1 VLAAVAQLRREC
13 REAKEALSADTEV
26 SISVLLPGARGSVRL
41 HRSEFEALI
50 RDRVEETVGALRR
63 AVGSAGLAPE
73 ALSTV
78 LLVGGS
84 SRIPLVAQ
92 LVSEQLGRPV
102 AVDADPKNAIAK
114 GAALAVTPRA
124 AFTGRVA
131 EVPAPREASWPAR
144 EPAAAAVRARRASGA
159 AFGGVDPSATPGWAD
174 VPPPR
179 PAPVYAERPAL
190 VRDGG
195 LLPDDEIVPPAGPS
209 PARYVAMGA
218 ALAVVGILAT
228 VFLLPAKPTPDIRLS
243 RALPGV
249 STATAPPPPPV
260 SAAPVADPAAAQEA
274 APPARAPS
282 ATRPATPTPTPPA
295 PAPTP
300 TATPPPPAPTPVP
313 TPVPTPPPPDPT
325 PVPTPVPTPE
335 PTPEPSPPD
344 PPPPDPTPDPAPPPS
359 P

>member
-1 VLAAVAQLRREC
+1 VAQLRREC

-26 SISVLLPGARGSVRL
+26 SIPVLLPGARGAVRL
-41 HRSEFEALI
+41 HRSEFEGLI
-50 RDRVEETVGALRR
+50 RDRVEETVAALRR

-114 GAALAVTPRA
+114 GAALAVAPRSGS
-124 AFTGRVA
+124 TGRVA
-131 EVPAPREASWPAR
+131 EVPAPREASWPGRA
-144 EPAAAAVRARRASGA
+144 PAAAAVGARRGSGA
-159 AFGGVDPSATPGWAD
+159 AFGRRVDPSATPWRAD

-179 PAPVYAERPAL
+179 PAPVYAQRPVL
-190 VRDGG
+190 VRDEE
-195 LLPDDEIVPPAGPS
+195 LLPDDEIGPPAGPS
-209 PARYVAMGA
+209 PARFVVMGA

-228 VFLLPAKPTPDIRLS
+228 LFLLPAEPTPDIRLS
-243 RALPGV
+243 RALPGA

-260 SAAPVADPAAAQEA
+260 SAAPVTDPSGAPEA

-282 ATRPATPTPTPPA
+282 RTSPPISRAPTPPA
-295 PAPTP
+295 PTPTP
-300 TATPPPPAPTPVP
+300 TATPRPPA
-313 TPVPTPPPPDPT
+313 PT

-335 PTPEPSPPD
+335 PTPEPTPVPTPEPTPEPPPSD
-344 PPPPDPTPDPAPPPS
+344 PPPTDPTNP
-359 P
+359 